1 VLIDLLHLVCGDFLL
16 RVHYS
21 AVTTPRIYRLSGK
34 TYRLSAKTYRLS
46 FRLTASDGFSSIQ
59 AGSRIP
65 STRRVRVF
73 FWLIIRE
80 AHMTAVTPEAVRSE
94 IIAKI
99 QRLEDKMDVI
109 SDKLSSN
116 ITDIALLKF
125 KVLIIALAASAIM
138 QWAAK
143 VFF

>member
-1 VLIDLLHLVCGDFLL
+1 
-16 RVHYS
+16 
-21 AVTTPRIYRLSGK
+21 
-34 TYRLSAKTYRLS
+34 
-46 FRLTASDGFSSIQ
+46 
-59 AGSRIP
+59 
-65 STRRVRVF
+65 
-73 FWLIIRE
+73 
-80 AHMTAVTPEAVRSE
+80 MTAVTPEAVRSE